1 MVVGTK
7 SDKELSRARK
17 AMGAAWVNDVNYA
30 FSTMSQCLFM
40 MTFYSF

>member
-17 AMGAAWVNDVNYA
+17 AMGAAWVNDVITLLQPC
-30 FSTMSQCLFM
+30 FDGDF
-40 MTFYSF
+40 

>member
-17 AMGAAWVNDVNYA
+17 AMGAAWVNDV
-30 FSTMSQCLFM
+30 FISL
-40 MTFYSF
+40 

>member
-17 AMGAAWVNDVNYA
+17 AMGVAWVNDV
-30 FSTMSQCLFM
+30 T
-40 MTFYSF
+40 TFLQSCFDGHF